1 VGHEV
6 VLGVRPELLSD
17 GPHARFETNGN
28 CLQVTVRQVQMLGD
42 CLHVYLATERHKN
55 LIASVDGYAQ
65 FRAKET
71 VPIYVDMTRSL
82 FFSADDAGTRLS
94 GPVS

>member
-1 VGHEV
+1 

-17 GPHARFETNGN
+17 SQHARFETDGN
-28 CLQVTVRQVQMLGD
+28 QLQMQVRQVQMLGD
-42 CLHVYLATERHKN
+42 CLHVYLATDKHKN

-65 FRAKET
+65 FRAKDS

-82 FFSADDAGTRLS
+82 FFSADGNGERLS
-94 GPVS
+94 GPVV